1 MIAHFVDTRLLEK
14 VAHIL
19 AALLLSSFVVQSNSA
34 SAETANTGKLTKE
47 HIKKVDLKIGFI
59 QQERLLGVPTSAAII
74 MRYYGDEQSP
84 RKLKKM
90 SRGTAYVASEP
101 FDDFSITFYR
111 DIVKAAADLGY
122 SWHEKAFADD
132 EFGFQKALETI
143 KRELQHGRPLMI
155 DVSAPE
161 GHTVVVSGFDETLQ
175 SIFVV
180 DPNIAAPGRY
190 SISYA
195 RLQSIW
201 NEHAFRRNF
210 RSLVITSPL
219 PYVS

>member
-1 MIAHFVDTRLLEK
+1 MIVRFIDCRFREK
-14 VAHIL
+14 VTYIL
-19 AALLLSSFVVQSNSA
+19 AVLFLSIFTFQSKLALAEAA
-34 SAETANTGKLTKE
+34 SIGGLTKKRV
-47 HIKKVDLKIGFI
+47 KKIELKISFI
-59 QQERLLGVPTSAAII
+59 QQEKLLGVPTSASMI
-74 MRYYGDEQSP
+74 MRYYGDEQPP

-90 SRGTAYVASEP
+90 SRGIAYVASEP

-111 DIVKAAADLGY
+111 DIVKAATDIGY
-122 SWHEKAFADD
+122 SWHEKAFNDD
-132 EFGFQKALETI
+132 ALGFQKGLETI
-143 KRELQHGRPLMI
+143 KRELEHGRPLMI

-180 DPNIAAPGRY
+180 DPDVDAPGRY
-190 SISYA
+190 IISYD

-201 NEHAFRRNF
+201 NEHAFKRHF

-219 PYVS
+219 PYIS